1 MTDHQRNANNAKCPP
16 LDSVIG
22 GGVIRARLNTSLLY
36 TEIAHVHSLKRTGII
51 AHHGAT
57 LSIGDLH
64 VLGPA
69 SGQGR
74 GILPQRDQ
82 AAVGAGAEAGIS
94 RRRRREQRIHAETGG
109 MPMSLTFSLLDNV
122 CTGFC

>member
-1 MTDHQRNANNAKCPP
+1 M
-16 LDSVIG
+16 
-22 GGVIRARLNTSLLY
+22 IRARLNTSLLY
-36 TEIAHVHSLKRTGII
+36 TEIAHVHNLKRTGII
-51 AHHGAT
+51 VHHGAT

-69 SGQGR
+69 FGQGR

-94 RRRRREQRIHAETGG
+94 RRRRREQRILAEPGG
-109 MPMSLTFSLLDNV
+109 MLMPLTLALLDNV